1 MNYRACIQASID
13 YIEDHLTEDLT
24 AEALARIAGFSP
36 YHYSRVF
43 HAYVGKTVMEY
54 IRCRRLAYA
63 VVELAQGKRI
73 IDIALEY
80 GFETH
85 NGFGKAFRKTYGCSP
100 ERYRL
105 HGSGQVPTK
114 VDLFLLAQYHLR
126 GAIVMEPQIVT
137 KPAFKVAGYELKTTT
152 CDDVNNQEVPAFWG
166 SMTAERFDTLHNQL
180 HRVSEAELG
189 MCFPTDPA
197 NGDFSY
203 VIAVEVSDFNG
214 VPADLF
220 TAEIPEAVYAIF
232 TTPANDGEEN
242 IAPAIQGTWK
252 YIHETWFPNSGYEF
266 AEGKADF
273 ERYPCSNRGEKV
285 KIYIPIIKKQN
296 A

>member
-1 MNYRACIQASID
+1 MNYRACIQASLD
-13 YIEDHLTEDLT
+13 YIEEHLKDDLT
-24 AEALARIAGFSP
+24 AETLARIAGFSP

-43 HAYVGKTVMEY
+43 HAYVGTPVMEY
-54 IRCRRLAYA
+54 IRRRRLAYA
-63 VVELAQGKRI
+63 LVELAQGKRI
-73 IDIALEY
+73 IDIALDY

-100 ERYRL
+100 EKYRL
-105 HGSGQVPTK
+105 HASGQVPAK
-114 VDLFLLAQYHLR
+114 VDLFLFAQYQLK

-152 CDDVNNQEVPAFWG
+152 RDSVNNQEVPAFWG
-166 SMTAERFDTLHNQL
+166 NMTTERLDMLHNQL
-180 HRVSEAELG
+180 PSVGKAELG
-189 MCFPTDPA
+189 MCFPIDPA

-203 VIAVEVSDFNG
+203 VIAVEVSDFSG
-214 VPADLF
+214 IPKDLF

-252 YIHETWFPNSGYEF
+252 YIHETWFPSSGYEF

-273 ERYPCSNRGEKV
+273 EWYPCNNKGEKV
-285 KIYIPIIKKQN
+285 KIYIPVVKK
-296 A
+296 